1 MDEKTSD
8 RGRAIPACPFA
19 PEQVEAAKAVFLA
32 NPVWKG
38 IYDDAP
44 EGARRRLEVSFLFSV
59 DHDSWKKEQP
69 DWLPRYRKWREDLER
84 VMTQEDLEYMV
95 RVIDKPAARRH
106 YAALLSDRK
115 GERRYDVGP
124 KLMSYDDF
132 FGMLG
137 ELGEFRSYDYD
148 DESKRAIIGDFLPV
162 LENSDDPLEEHV
174 EDILATAKL
183 KEVRI
188 YPKGETMYVRVE
200 VRFLTETAEWSRP
213 YQMVAAWDGLFR
225 LKGYAFPVGKGRRT
239 ELPVELEDP
248 ASPVQRERRR
258 LLKAERLCK

>member
-1 MDEKTSD
+1 MKTATID
-8 RGRAIPACPFA
+8 AGRTASQCPFDSA
-19 PEQVEAAKAVFLA
+19 LLEAAKALFLA
-32 NPVWKG
+32 NPRWKE

-44 EGARRRLEVSFLFSV
+44 DGAKRRLEISFVFSANR
-59 DHDSWKKEQP
+59 KKWDKRP
-69 DWLPRYRKWREDLER
+69 DMLCAYRDWRAEVER
-84 VMTQEDLEYMV
+84 GMTENDLEYMLQATGN
-95 RVIDKPAARRH
+95 PAATEH
-106 YAALLSDRK
+106 YKALLSDRR
-115 GERRYDVGP
+115 GERHCDEGP
-124 KLMSYDDF
+124 KLKSYDDF

-183 KEVRI
+183 KEVRV

-239 ELPVELEDP
+239 ELPVELENP
-248 ASPVQRERRR
+248 ANRAQKEKRR